1 MSGNLEI
8 LVNVRELSGN
18 FESARFKTSH
28 HPINVFGAVIN
39 QNVSRSAFFFFFVEL
54 CSDWCV
60 VVIGDFSKLKNCLI

>member
-1 MSGNLEI
+1 MSGNLEF

-39 QNVSRSAFFFFFVEL
+39 QNVSRSAFFFFFFFFFVEL
-54 CSDWCV
+54 CSDCV
-60 VVIGDFSKLKNCLI
+60 L